1 MRIPTSGALVG
12 CLLSA
17 FMACVGG
24 EDRGG
29 AGTGGGLRFADS
41 LVAAAVENG
50 TVPGAVLLIARDGQV
65 LLEKAHGSAQLM
77 GLSPELSSREER
89 EEPYPNAPELLAR
102 PRPMTV
108 GTAFDLASVTKVMA
122 TTMAILLL
130 VDRGAVTLDAPV
142 QAYLPEFRG
151 PGKDSVTVRHLL
163 THSGGL
169 AQWQPIYYQARN
181 GGEALD
187 AVGAMPLQWGVGEGR
202 RYSDLGFMLL
212 GYLTER
218 EAGIPLDRFLN
229 QELFEPL
236 GLDRT
241 GYRRAG
247 CERSGVGFPCPNGPF
262 AATSHGNP
270 YEYRMVH
277 DTAFGY
283 RFPGDPM
290 AWGNWRRHTLV
301 GEVNDGNAFHAH
313 GGVAGHAGLF
323 STARELQILLDLL
336 LNGGELGGRRF
347 FRKETLDAFLE
358 PTRFG
363 HGLGW
368 QLPSWA
374 PEGSFSHTGFTGT
387 FVLGVPSEGLA
398 LVLLTN
404 RQNLGVGADTGY
416 PEVSGLQRQVAEAV
430 LGMGP
435 AG

>member
-1 MRIPTSGALVG
+1 MRTPTPETLVA
-12 CLLSA
+12 CLLTVLV
-17 FMACVGG
+17 ACVGG

-29 AGTGGGLRFADS
+29 AGMDGGLRLADS
-41 LVAAAVENG
+41 LAAAAVDNG

-65 LLEKAHGSAQLM
+65 LLEKAYGSAHLL
-77 GLSPELSSREER
+77 GLSPERSGREER
-89 EEPYPNAPELLAR
+89 GEPYPNAPEVLAR

-130 VDRGAVTLDAPV
+130 VDRGAVALDAPV

-169 AQWQPIYYQARN
+169 AQWQPIYYDARN
-181 GGEALD
+181 AREASN
-187 AVGAMPLQWGVGEGR
+187 AVGAMPLERGVGEGR
-202 RYSDLGFMLL
+202 HYSDLGFMLL

-218 EAGIPLDRFLN
+218 EAEMPLDRFID
-229 QELFEPL
+229 QELYKPL

-247 CERSGVGFPCPNGPF
+247 CERSDLEFPCPEGPF

-283 RFPGDPM
+283 RFGGDPM
-290 AWGNWRRHTLV
+290 AWESWRRYTLV

-323 STARELQILLDLL
+323 STARELRVLLDLL

-347 FRKETLDAFLE
+347 FRRETLDAFLE

-368 QLPSWA
+368 QLPAWA

-387 FVLGVPSEGLA
+387 FVMGVPARGVA
-398 LVLLTN
+398 LVFLTN
-404 RQNLGVGADTGY
+404 RQNLGVGTDTRY
-416 PEVSGLQRQVAEAV
+416 PELSGLQRHVAEAV
-430 LGMGP
+430 LGMNPEG
-435 AG
+435 

>member
-1 MRIPTSGALVG
+1 
-12 CLLSA
+12 
-17 FMACVGG
+17 
-24 EDRGG
+24 
-29 AGTGGGLRFADS
+29 
-41 LVAAAVENG
+41 
-50 TVPGAVLLIARDGQV
+50 
-65 LLEKAHGSAQLM
+65 
-77 GLSPELSSREER
+77 
-89 EEPYPNAPELLAR
+89 
-102 PRPMTV
+102 
-108 GTAFDLASVTKVMA
+108 
-122 TTMAILLL
+122 
-130 VDRGAVTLDAPV
+130 
-142 QAYLPEFRG
+142 
-151 PGKDSVTVRHLL
+151 
-163 THSGGL
+163 
-169 AQWQPIYYQARN
+169 
-181 GGEALD
+181 
-187 AVGAMPLQWGVGEGR
+187 
-202 RYSDLGFMLL
+202 
-212 GYLTER
+212 
-218 EAGIPLDRFLN
+218 
-229 QELFEPL
+229 
-236 GLDRT
+236 
-241 GYRRAG
+241 
-247 CERSGVGFPCPNGPF
+247 
-262 AATSHGNP
+262 
-270 YEYRMVH
+270 MVH

-430 LGMGP
+430 LGLGP